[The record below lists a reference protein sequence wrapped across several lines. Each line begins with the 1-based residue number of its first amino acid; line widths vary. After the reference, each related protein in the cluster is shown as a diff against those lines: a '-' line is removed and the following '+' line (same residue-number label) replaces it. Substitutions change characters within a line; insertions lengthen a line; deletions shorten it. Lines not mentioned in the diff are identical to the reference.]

1 MVHISLIVLFLSVFI
16 YLIYSYFMQTVRA
29 EKIHAI
35 AQTGH
40 KGALPRLLLAAT
52 PKDFN
57 YEANVSILL
66 FLGIL

>member
-1 MVHISLIVLFLSVFI
+1 
-16 YLIYSYFMQTVRA
+16 MQTVRA

-52 PKDFN
+52 PKDLN
-57 YEANVSILL
+57 YEANVSVVL
-66 FLGIL
+66 FLGFM